1 MRRPRHAALS
11 RRKSHP
17 TMPKPRIIVIQV
29 PGSGSGGGPGG
40 GVWGGPGGG
49 VSGGPGGGVWP
60 PPPGGMITP
69 PGGVMIPIGGGARMM
84 PGGSAEASSV
94 SGAAVLMSTGTRVGT
109 GGANT
114 SVRFLGTTARS
125 RSASASLKCFVLVSS
140 ASVRAPGERWSSKST
155 RLLALFTAACARSA
169 PPRLPSEKTIPAA
182 TAKESAVPATSERRR
197 RRCIRSRYE
206 RERRIAREMLL
217 GDEYRSTTALHRERR
232 RGSMSRSGPPHFGA
246 ARLRPVAAA
255 SPSAR

>member
-69 PGGVMIPIGGGARMM
+69 PLGGVMIPIGGGARMM

-94 SGAAVLMSTGTRVGT
+94 SGAAVSMSTGTRVGT

-114 SVRFLGTTARS
+114 SARFLGTTARS

-169 PPRLPSEKTIPAA
+169 PPRL
-182 TAKESAVPATSERRR
+182 AKREDHSRRDG
-197 RRCIRSRYE
+197 E
-206 RERRIAREMLL
+206 RERGSSDERAPPAALYTLAVRARAP
-217 GDEYRSTTALHRERR
+217 D
-232 RGSMSRSGPPHFGA
+232 
-246 ARLRPVAAA
+246 
-255 SPSAR
+255 SPRDAPWG